1 MSIGF
6 FDSGIGG
13 VSVLHEALGRLP
25 QEDFLYYA
33 DTDHVPYGPKPKEE
47 VRRHVFAAVDFL
59 VRQGASAIVIACNTA
74 TSVAIMD
81 LRAKY
86 DIPIIGMEPAVKVA
100 VDRAP
105 RHEGRILVTA
115 TALTLKEEKLH
126 NLIDQIDDDHI
137 IDSLPL
143 PGLVEFA
150 EKREFDGET
159 GLPYLREQLGQFDLR
174 HVEAIVLGCTHFVF
188 FADLFRKIASPD
200 TAIIDGN
207 RGTVNQLIRI
217 LTEQEL
223 LKPGGGTVTFYHSGW
238 QVEDPVELTRYGDLL
253 KRLDAMMF
261 PGI

>member
-1 MSIGF
+1 MAIGF

-33 DTDHVPYGPKPKEE
+33 DTDHVPYGSKPKAE

-74 TSVAIMD
+74 TSVAIAD
-81 LRAKY
+81 LRAEY

-100 VDRAP
+100 VDRTP
-105 RHEGRILVTA
+105 RHAGRILVTA

-137 IDSLPL
+137 VDSLPL

-159 GLPYLREQLGQFDLR
+159 VLSYLREQLGRFDLR
-174 HVEAIVLGCTHFVF
+174 NVEAIVLGCTHFVF
-188 FADLFRKIASPD
+188 FADLFRNI
-200 TAIIDGN
+200 TAPHTEIIDGN

-217 LTEQEL
+217 LTEQGL
-223 LKPGGGTVTFYHSGW
+223 LKPGRGTVTFYHSGRK
-238 QVEDPVELTRYGDLL
+238 VEEAAELSRYGDLL
-253 KRLDAMMF
+253 KRLDA
-261 PGI
+261 IRA

>member
-1 MSIGF
+1 MAIGV

-33 DTDHVPYGPKPKEE
+33 DTDHVPYGSKPKPE
-47 VRRHVFAAVDFL
+47 VRRHVFAAIDFL
-59 VRQGASAIVIACNTA
+59 VRQGAAAIVIACNTA
-74 TSVAIMD
+74 TSVAIAD

-100 VDRAP
+100 VDRTP

-137 IDSLPL
+137 VDSLPL

-150 EKREFDGET
+150 EKQEFDWEPV
-159 GLPYLREQLGQFDLR
+159 LPYLQEQLGRFDLR
-174 HVEAIVLGCTHFVF
+174 NVEAIVLGCTHFVF
-188 FADLFRKIASPD
+188 FADLFRKIASPN
-200 TAIIDGN
+200 TEIIDGN
-207 RGTVNQLIRI
+207 QGTVNQLIRI

-223 LKPGGGTVTFYHSGW
+223 LKPGGGTVTYFHSGRK
-238 QVEDPVELTRYGDLL
+238 VDEAAELARYDDLL
-253 KRLDAMMF
+253 QRLDA
-261 PGI
+261 IRS

>member
-33 DTDHVPYGPKPKEE
+33 DTDHVPYGPKPKKE

-74 TSVAIMD
+74 TSVAITD
-81 LRAKY
+81 LRAKF

-100 VDRAP
+100 VDRIP

-137 IDSLPL
+137 VDSLAL
-143 PGLVEFA
+143 PRLVEFA
-150 EKREFDGET
+150 EQHRFDGET

-174 HVEAIVLGCTHFVF
+174 NVEAIVLGCTHFVF
-188 FADLFRKIASPD
+188 FADLFRKIASPH
-200 TAIIDGN
+200 TEIIDGN
-207 RGTVNQLIRI
+207 RGTVNHLICI
-217 LTEQEL
+217 LTEKGL
-223 LKPGGGTVTFYHSGW
+223 LKPGTGTVTFYHSGRK
-238 QVEDPVELTRYGDLL
+238 VEEAAELARYGDLL
-253 KRLDAMMF
+253 RRLDA
-261 PGI
+261 IRA

>member
-59 VRQGASAIVIACNTA
+59 VRQGAAAIVIACNTA
-74 TSVAIMD
+74 TSVAITD

-100 VDRAP
+100 VDRTP
-105 RHEGRILVTA
+105 RHEGRILVAA

-126 NLIDQIDDDHI
+126 NLIDQIDEDHI
-137 IDSLPL
+137 VDSLPL

-150 EKREFDGET
+150 EKHRFDGET
-159 GLPYLREQLGQFDLR
+159 VLPYLQEQLGQFDLR
-174 HVEAIVLGCTHFVF
+174 KYEAIVLGCTHFVF
-188 FADLFRKIASPD
+188 FADLFRKIASPS
-200 TAIIDGN
+200 TEIVDGN
-207 RGTVNQLIRI
+207 RGTVNHLLRL
-217 LTEQEL
+217 LTEKGL
-223 LKPGGGTVTFYHSGW
+223 LKPGTGKVTYFHSGRK
-238 QVEDPVELTRYGDLL
+238 VDDPAELARYGDLL
-253 KRLDAMMF
+253 KRLDAIR
-261 PGI
+261 G

>member
-25 QEDFLYYA
+25 RQDFLYYA
-33 DTDHVPYGPKPKEE
+33 DTDHVPYGPKPKAE

-59 VRQGASAIVIACNTA
+59 ARQGASAIVIACNTA
-74 TSVAIMD
+74 TSVAIAD

-100 VDRAP
+100 VERAP
-105 RHEGRILVTA
+105 RHEGRILVAA

-137 IDSLPL
+137 VDFLPL

-159 GLPYLREQLGQFDLR
+159 VLPYLREQLGRFDLR
-174 HVEAIVLGCTHFVF
+174 NVEAIVLGCTHFVF

-207 RGTVNQLIRI
+207 RGTVNHLIRI
-217 LTEQEL
+217 LTEKGL
-223 LKPGGGTVTFYHSGW
+223 LKLGGGTVTFYHSGR
-238 QVEDPVELTRYGDLL
+238 QVEDPAELSRYGDLMR
-253 KRLDAMMF
+253 RLDSMMF
-261 PGI
+261 PGK

>member
-1 MSIGF
+1 MAIGF

-33 DTDHVPYGPKPKEE
+33 DTDHVPYGSKPKAE

-74 TSVAIMD
+74 TSVAIAD
-81 LRAKY
+81 LRAEY

-100 VDRAP
+100 VDRTP
-105 RHEGRILVTA
+105 RHAGRILVTA

-137 IDSLPL
+137 VDSLPL

-159 GLPYLREQLGQFDLR
+159 VLSYLREQLGRFDLR
-174 HVEAIVLGCTHFVF
+174 NVEAIVLGCTHFVF
-188 FADLFRKIASPD
+188 FADLFRNIAAPH

-207 RGTVNQLIRI
+207 RGTVNNLVRI
-217 LTEQEL
+217 LAAQGMTDQ
-223 LKPGGGTVTFYHSGW
+223 GDGTVTFYQSGRK
-238 QVEDPVELTRYGDLL
+238 VEEQAALARYGDLL
-253 KRLDAMMF
+253 ARLDA
-261 PGI
+261 IRT

>member
-1 MSIGF
+1 MAIGF

-33 DTDHVPYGPKPKEE
+33 DTDNVPYGSKPKAE

-59 VRQGASAIVIACNTA
+59 VRQGAAVIVVACNTA
-74 TSVAIMD
+74 TSVAIAD

-100 VDRAP
+100 VDRTP
-105 RHEGRILVTA
+105 RHAGRILVTA

-137 IDSLPL
+137 VDSLPL

-159 GLPYLREQLGQFDLR
+159 VLSYLREQLGRFDLR
-174 HVEAIVLGCTHFVF
+174 NVEAIVLGCTHFVF
-188 FADLFRKIASPD
+188 FADLFRNIAAPH
-200 TAIIDGN
+200 TEIIDGN

-217 LTEQEL
+217 LTEQGL
-223 LKPGGGTVTFYHSGW
+223 LKPGRGTVTFYHSGRK
-238 QVEDPVELTRYGDLL
+238 VEEAAELARYGDLL
-253 KRLDAMMF
+253 KRLDA
-261 PGI
+261 IRA

>member
-13 VSVLHEALGRLP
+13 VSVLHEAVGRLP

-33 DTDHVPYGPKPKEE
+33 DTDHVPYGPKPKQE

-74 TSVAIMD
+74 TSVAIVD

-100 VDRAP
+100 VDRTP
-105 RHEGRILVTA
+105 RHAGRILVTA

-126 NLIDQIDDDHI
+126 NLIDQIDDAHI
-137 IDSLPL
+137 VDSLPL

-159 GLPYLREQLGQFDLR
+159 VLPYLREQLNQFDLCN
-174 HVEAIVLGCTHFVF
+174 VEAIVLGCTHFVF
-188 FADLFRKIASPD
+188 FADLFRKIASPN
-200 TAIIDGN
+200 TEIIDGN

-217 LTEQEL
+217 LTEQGL
-223 LKPGGGTVTFYHSGW
+223 LKPGSGTVTFYHSGRK
-238 QVEDPVELTRYGDLL
+238 VEAAAELARYGDLL
-253 KRLDAMMF
+253 NRLDA
-261 PGI
+261 IRA